1 MSVDLETYRQIVENS
16 ADAILIMVDLKI
28 MFANKAALEIY
39 GAQSEDELIGK
50 DALSIGLLTLP
61 QHGRTQELEMRR
73 IQGDFT
79 KGLFEFPATL
89 KDGREGTFEVSI
101 SNIPFNGKIGA
112 LCIIRDISERKE
124 SENRLHTLHE
134 SAALLSKATN
144 QGDAVRIV
152 LDSIKDIFGLHY
164 SAIGFVEDGNLVFR
178 HSTGKNRIEELPLIG
193 PGLTVR
199 AIREKKTQVVNN
211 TADDP
216 DYVDGRYEGDNK
228 TLSELDIPVI
238 VDDEAIAI
246 ITIEED
252 KLNSFD
258 LEEVQLMEILANH
271 FASAL
276 GRIIHNQ
283 QLTEMRETHVKEL
296 IGGLDKMCFRVQD
309 ELKGPIHTIRN
320 SSFII
325 RHNPELA
332 PEVID
337 NIDNSIEL
345 MMTTI
350 EEMTEITSPTEPD
363 KTLTDIYSVLQ
374 RAIDVSSIPRN
385 VELVSDFEEG
395 FLAINID
402 NEKIQRVFFN
412 LIRNAVEAMPK
423 GGRLTVDLEITTN
436 YVVVSFTDTGEGIP
450 DDLMEQIYLPFFSTK
465 PKSLGLGLSF
475 CKLAVESNGGAI
487 DIQSKV
493 GEGTKV
499 VVKLP
504 I

>member
-1 MSVDLETYRQIVENS
+1 
-16 ADAILIMVDLKI
+16 
-28 MFANKAALEIY
+28 
-39 GAQSEDELIGK
+39 
-50 DALSIGLLTLP
+50 
-61 QHGRTQELEMRR
+61 
-73 IQGDFT
+73 
-79 KGLFEFPATL
+79 
-89 KDGREGTFEVSI
+89 
-101 SNIPFNGKIGA
+101 
-112 LCIIRDISERKE
+112 
-124 SENRLHTLHE
+124 
-134 SAALLSKATN
+134 
-144 QGDAVRIV
+144 
-152 LDSIKDIFGLHY
+152 
-164 SAIGFVEDGNLVFR
+164 
-178 HSTGKNRIEELPLIG
+178 
-193 PGLTVR
+193 
-199 AIREKKTQVVNN
+199 
-211 TADDP
+211 
-216 DYVDGRYEGDNK
+216 
-228 TLSELDIPVI
+228 
-238 VDDEAIAI
+238 
-246 ITIEED
+246 
-252 KLNSFD
+252 
-258 LEEVQLMEILANH
+258 
-271 FASAL
+271 
-276 GRIIHNQ
+276 
-283 QLTEMRETHVKEL
+283 MRETHVKEL